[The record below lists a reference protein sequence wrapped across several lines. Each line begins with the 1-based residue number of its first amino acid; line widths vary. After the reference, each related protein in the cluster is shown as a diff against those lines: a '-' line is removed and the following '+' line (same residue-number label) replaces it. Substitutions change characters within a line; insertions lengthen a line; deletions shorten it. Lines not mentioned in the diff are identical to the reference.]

1 MSSPQFPIETRYWF
15 LRDHQLFRHLDSVEL
30 RQICLI
36 TNFKSAKKSE
46 IIYFAHD
53 EQNRVYFLKKG
64 IIKIVEMDADGNET
78 VKEVIQK
85 GDLFGQISSEDA
97 EIDEYAVALSD
108 TVTVC
113 SFRIE
118 DFESVIQQNPS
129 LAVKY
134 TKLIGLRFRRL
145 ENRYSNLMF
154 KDVRTRLLIFLEEW
168 AQKEGVATEEGIVL
182 KNYLTHQDI
191 AGLICSTRQTVSQ
204 LFSDLKQHGLLD
216 YNRSTV
222 VIPNIQQLKSLTH

>member
-1 MSSPQFPIETRYWF
+1 MSPQFPIETRYWF
-15 LRDHQLFRHLDSVEL
+15 LRDHQLFRHLDSAEL

-36 TNFKSAKKSE
+36 TNFKSAKKNE

-53 EQNRVYFLKKG
+53 EHNRVYFLKKG
-64 IIKIVEMDADGNET
+64 IIKIVELDADGNET

-85 GDLFGQISSEDA
+85 GDLFGQITLDDA
-97 EIDEYAVALSD
+97 EMDEYAIALSD
-108 TVTVC
+108 SVTVC

-118 DFESVIQQNPS
+118 DFETVIQENPS
-129 LAVKY
+129 LAVKF
-134 TKLIGLRFRRL
+134 TKLVGLRFRRL

-154 KDVRTRLLIFLEEW
+154 KDVRTRLLIFLGEW
-168 AQKEGVATEEGIVL
+168 AQKEGAATEEGTIL

-216 YNRSTV
+216 YDRQRIL
-222 VIPNIQQLKSLTH
+222 IPDLRQIKGLLA

>member
-1 MSSPQFPIETRYWF
+1 MSPQFPVETRYWY
-15 LRDHQLFRHLDSVEL
+15 LRDHQLFRHLDSAEL

-64 IIKIVEMDADGNET
+64 IIKIVELDADGNET
-78 VKEVIQK
+78 VKEVLQK
-85 GDLFGQISSEDA
+85 GDLFGQLTLDDTEP
-97 EIDEYAVALSD
+97 DEYAVALSD

-113 SFRIE
+113 SFQIE
-118 DFESVIQQNPS
+118 DFEKVIQQNPS
-129 LAVKY
+129 LAVKF
-134 TKLIGLRFRRL
+134 TKLVGLRFRRL
-145 ENRYSNLMF
+145 ENRYANLMF

-168 AQKEGVATEEGIVL
+168 AQKEGTTTDEGIVL

-216 YNRSTV
+216 YDRQRII
-222 VIPNIQQLKSLTH
+222 IPNLRQLKGLVA